1 MFGFTGKLLSIDLT
15 TTVRSLTQLDEA
27 VARRFLGG
35 SGLAAYLLSSMDW
48 TVEAL
53 SPQNVLVFMP
63 GPLTGVPAP
72 LCSRF
77 SVCAKSPLTSIWGET
92 HASGFWGPELK
103 AAGLD
108 GIVIEGSAERP
119 VYLWIKDGKVELK
132 DARHLWGK
140 DTYTTETIIRRDLGD
155 SSVKIASIGP
165 AGEKLSPIAAIIN
178 DHGRAAARCGIG
190 AVMGSKQLKAIAV
203 SGTQEVKVNREEEL
217 RQCAQVLV
225 KLARESTAGRYLR
238 NYGTAGG
245 MEPFHEF
252 GDVPIK
258 NWKQGFW
265 EEGCHKVSGKVIS
278 EAMLTGRYACKRCPI
293 GCGRLIEIK
302 EGPYRGLKGKG
313 PEYETLAAFGPLCLN
328 DDLATVAKANDLCN
342 RYGLD
347 TISTGAVIAFAIE
360 CYEEGLITKED
371 TEGVELTWGNAE
383 AIIKMVEK
391 IGSREGFGSILAEG
405 VKKAAE
411 KIGRGAEKFALHVKG
426 LELPMH
432 DPRAFA
438 SWAVSYG
445 TASRGGC
452 HIQAPTF
459 WVERG
464 LTFPDIGLS
473 DPGDRF
479 ASEGKG
485 RLTKLF
491 QDFCEV
497 VESAGICKFALYGD
511 FRAHH
516 VLSLL
521 QYATGWDLTLE
532 EMMKIGERSFNLKRF
547 INVMCGV
554 SKEDDILPERILT
567 LSLLDGGTKGHL
579 PDQEKMLKE
588 YYRERGW
595 DDNGIPTTT
604 KLKELGLMKET

>member
-1 MFGFTGKLLSIDLT
+1 
-15 TTVRSLTQLDEA
+15 
-27 VARRFLGG
+27 
-35 SGLAAYLLSSMDW
+35 
-48 TVEAL
+48 
-53 SPQNVLVFMP
+53 
-63 GPLTGVPAP
+63 
-72 LCSRF
+72 
-77 SVCAKSPLTSIWGET
+77 
-92 HASGFWGPELK
+92 
-103 AAGLD
+103 
-108 GIVIEGSAERP
+108 
-119 VYLWIKDGKVELK
+119 
-132 DARHLWGK
+132 
-140 DTYTTETIIRRDLGD
+140 
-155 SSVKIASIGP
+155 
-165 AGEKLSPIAAIIN
+165 
-178 DHGRAAARCGIG
+178 
-190 AVMGSKQLKAIAV
+190 
-203 SGTQEVKVNREEEL
+203 
-217 RQCAQVLV
+217 
-225 KLARESTAGRYLR
+225 
-238 NYGTAGG
+238 

-258 NWKQGFW
+258 NWKQGCW

-278 EAMLTGRYACKRCPI
+278 EAILTGRYACKRCPI

-347 TISTGAVIAFAIE
+347 TISTGAVIAFAME

-371 TEGVELTWGNAE
+371 TEGVELTWGNAA
-383 AIIKMVEK
+383 AIITMVEK

-405 VKKAAE
+405 VKRSAE

-464 LTFPDIGLS
+464 MTFPDIGLS

-547 INVMCGV
+547 INVMCGI

-567 LSLLDGGTKGHL
+567 LSLPEGGTKGHL
-579 PDQEKMLKE
+579 PDQEKMLQE

-595 DDNGIPTTT
+595 DENGIPTTT
-604 KLKELGLMKET
+604 KLKELGLMNET